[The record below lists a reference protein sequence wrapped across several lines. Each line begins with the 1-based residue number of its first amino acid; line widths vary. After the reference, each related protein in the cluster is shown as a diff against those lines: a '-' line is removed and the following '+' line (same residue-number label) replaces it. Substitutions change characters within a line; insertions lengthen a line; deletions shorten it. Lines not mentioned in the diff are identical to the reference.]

1 MGPRQGEVTA
11 MPRERRMEV
20 RRCPEGSNLIHVQP
34 WGLEPSAAMPQFTWD
49 QLQEQLTRLRPER
62 GALAAQLVATL
73 RRRSALRPPEELLR
87 EMLCTV
93 WTVLE
98 TES

>member
-1 MGPRQGEVTA
+1 

-34 WGLEPSAAMPQFTWD
+34 SGMEPSAAVPQFTWD
-49 QLQEQLTRLRPER
+49 QLEEQLTRLRPER
-62 GALAAQLVATL
+62 GALAAQLVTVL
-73 RRRSALRPPEELLR
+73 RRRSAQRPPEELLR

-98 TES
+98 GER